1 MREPTA
7 NNNKKPFFT
16 LLIKISFNL
25 AETIL
30 PGFQEFKRGKNKVA
44 SIWLIAV
51 AIAYLHSCTTGLII
65 HSIYIWQALRKKK
78 LVYKFATELTTLK
91 ELKKLKLSRR
101 SNSQFKRQKYL
112 VLLSRKL
119 KLSSLFWAEFIQE
132 TLALTN
138 RLFLQLKR
146 RPSSAI
152 VGIIQPFIWLILF
165 GALFDNSPKLLFG
178 ESQNYLQFLTAG
190 MIVFT
195 AFNGALNGGLA
206 VIFDREFGF
215 LNRLLVAPL
224 ASRFSIVLSYTIYI
238 VTLSSLQTFVIILTS
253 AYLGSG
259 FPKPIALG
267 AIILIIFL
275 LVLGVTSLSL
285 SLAFAVAGHI
295 EAIAIIFVI
304 NLPVLFA
311 STALV
316 PISYMAKWL
325 SYIASINPL
334 TYAIESI
341 RYLYIYGDLNLSSAI
356 LTTPWND
363 VTFGQA
369 LLVLVGFDIL
379 AVGIFRPA
387 LRRLLRSQ

>member
-1 MREPTA
+1 
-7 NNNKKPFFT
+7 
-16 LLIKISFNL
+16 
-25 AETIL
+25 
-30 PGFQEFKRGKNKVA
+30 
-44 SIWLIAV
+44 
-51 AIAYLHSCTTGLII
+51 
-65 HSIYIWQALRKKK
+65 
-78 LVYKFATELTTLK
+78 
-91 ELKKLKLSRR
+91 
-101 SNSQFKRQKYL
+101 
-112 VLLSRKL
+112 
-119 KLSSLFWAEFIQE
+119 
-132 TLALTN
+132 
-138 RLFLQLKR
+138 LQLKR

-152 VGIIQPFIWLILF
+152 AGIIQPFIWLILF
-165 GALFDNSPKLLFG
+165 GALFQNTPKLLFG

-224 ASRFSIVLSYTIYI
+224 ASRFSIVLAYTIYI

-259 FPKPIALG
+259 FPEAIALG

-341 RYLYIYGDLNLSSAI
+341 RYLYIYGDLNLNSAI
-356 LTTPWND
+356 LTTPWSD

-379 AVGIFRPA
+379 AIGIFRPA

>member
-267 AIILIIFL
+267 AMILIIFL

>member
-224 ASRFSIVLSYTIYI
+224 ASRFSIVLAYTIYI

-267 AIILIIFL
+267 AMILIIFL

>member
-224 ASRFSIVLSYTIYI
+224 ASRFSIVLAYTIYI